1 MGNWI
6 ISFKR
11 EKMKI
16 HFICLAVMILLVA
29 SCKVDN
35 KKSDM
40 ENSNPTE
47 FTGAENE
54 VRLIILDPGHFHA
67 ALVQK
72 SMYEQMDPLV
82 HVYAD
87 KGPDVQNYLKSIQ
100 GYNSRSEDPT
110 SWKLEVYTG
119 PGFLERMLQEKP
131 GNLMVVSG
139 NNAKK
144 TGYLLSAVEAGI
156 NVLADKP
163 MIIEPVEFADLE
175 KAFQMAEKNGVL
187 LYDIMTERY
196 EITTIM
202 QRELSMLPQVFGELE
217 QGTPEEPG
225 ITKESVHHFFKYVSG
240 NPVIRPA
247 WFFDATQQGESIADV
262 GTHLVD
268 LIQWEAFPG
277 VILKKGDVEMVSART
292 WSTDLNPEMF
302 KKVTGLDEYP
312 GFLEKYLNGDILQSS
327 SNGEM
332 IYKLKDI
339 YAKVSVIWNF
349 QAPEGTGDTHYS
361 IMRGTKANLIIR
373 QGEEEGYIPIL
384 YIEAGEDQNLEF
396 FSQTLE
402 EAIDDKLQA
411 KYPGIKMI
419 KAGESTWKLEI
430 PDSYRV
436 GHEAHFAQVTEKYL
450 NFLVAGEMPA
460 WEVPNMIVKYY
471 TTTEGL
477 KAAKSLGR

>member
-1 MGNWI
+1 MKR
-6 ISFKR
+6 SF
-11 EKMKI
+11 I
-16 HFICLAVMILLVA
+16 WLATVVLMLA
-29 SCKVDN
+29 SCNVDN

-40 ENSNPTE
+40 NQSNITE

-54 VRLIILDPGHFHA
+54 VKLMILDPGHFHA

-72 SMYEQMDPLV
+72 SMYQQVDPMV

-87 KGPDVQNYLKSIQ
+87 KGPDVQNYLESIQ
-100 GYNSRSEDPT
+100 AYNSRSENPT
-110 SWKLEVYTG
+110 AWELEVYTG
-119 PGFLERMLQEKP
+119 PDFLGKMLREKP

-144 TGYLLSAVEAGI
+144 TEYILKAVEAGI

-163 MIIEPVEFADLE
+163 MVIEPEEFSDLE
-175 KAFQMAEKNGVL
+175 KAFQLAENNGVL

-202 QRELSMLPQVFGELE
+202 QKELSMLPQVFGELE
-217 QGTPEEPG
+217 QGSLEEPA

-240 NPVIRPA
+240 NPIIRPP

-268 LIQWEAFPG
+268 LIQWEAFPE
-277 VILKKGDVEMVSART
+277 VILKKEDVEMANARL
-292 WSTDLNPEMF
+292 WSTDLTPEMF

-312 GFLEKYLNGDILQSS
+312 GFLEKYLNGDILQAS

-361 IMRGTKANLIIR
+361 IMRGTKADLIIR
-373 QGEEEGYIPIL
+373 QGEDEGYVPML
-384 YIEAGEDQNLEF
+384 YIEAGSDQDLEN
-396 FSQTLE
+396 FSRTLE
-402 EAIDDKLQA
+402 DVITNNLQA
-411 KYPGIKMI
+411 KYP
-419 KAGESTWKLEI
+419 
-430 PDSYRV
+430 
-436 GHEAHFAQVTEKYL
+436 
-450 NFLVAGEMPA
+450 
-460 WEVPNMIVKYY
+460 
-471 TTTEGL
+471 
-477 KAAKSLGR
+477 